1 MSVLALVSSDCTSAL
16 DLVAVWL
23 DAQRSVS
30 VVLLDAAAATARSNH
45 AGAASLERVI
55 GAGAVVGV
63 HDEAA
68 ARRGIT
74 SENIVGGVKTLTL
87 DEVADLIGDTTG
99 TVVWL

>member
-23 DAQRSVS
+23 DAGRSVQ
-30 VVLLDAAAATARSNH
+30 VVLLDAAAATVRPNH
-45 AGAASLERVI
+45 VGGAHLERVI
-55 GAGAVVGV
+55 DAGAVVGV

-74 SENIVGGVKTLTL
+74 SAGMVAGIKTLTL
-87 DEVADLIGDTTG
+87 DEVADLIGDATG